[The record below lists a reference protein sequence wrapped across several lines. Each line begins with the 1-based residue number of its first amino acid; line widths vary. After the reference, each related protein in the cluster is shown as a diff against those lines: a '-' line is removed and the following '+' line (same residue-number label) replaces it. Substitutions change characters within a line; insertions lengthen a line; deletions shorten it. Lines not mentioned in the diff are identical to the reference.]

1 MGVLDSL
8 GSYINDRNEEF
19 YEIREKYDRYDDER
33 LKREFKR
40 ASGRK
45 KMIIASLLKERGY

>member
-45 KMIIASLLKERGY
+45 KMIIASILKERGY

>member
-1 MGVLDSL
+1 MGLLDSL
-8 GSYINDRNEEF
+8 GSYVNDRNEEF

-45 KMIIASLLKERGY
+45 KLIIASLLKERGY